1 MNLSPYLESVRTGV
15 QNAAALADEN
25 TQQVAYKLGTAVESA
40 TRLAMISALSD
51 AAGVISAELAPSS
64 VELRMS
70 GDDPEFVVSVSSPR
84 TEPTLL
90 LPESGSGQ
98 EETADLSEADEDEP
112 LSRISLRLPAS
123 VKARVDEQAA
133 KDGISTNA
141 WLVRAVMDAL
151 ADRRAGGVWPEPPPP
166 PPPPGGSSGSA
177 VRSVPMGFSA
187 LVGSSAPAVRSAAEK
202 RLVIMC
208 TTRAATSGTG
218 QEATGQRMTRTPVA
232 AEACRDGRDERPDL
246 RLLRHQ
252 AGRRRQSR

>member
-15 QNAAALADEN
+15 RNAAALADEN

-40 TRLAMISALSD
+40 TRLALISALSD

-70 GDDPEFVVSVSSPR
+70 GDDPEFVVTVSSPS
-84 TEPTLL
+84 TEPTML
-90 LPESGSGQ
+90 LPDRGRVMTSRPIRASR
-98 EETADLSEADEDEP
+98 EDEP

-151 ADRRAGGVWPEPPPP
+151 ADRRAGATWPEPPPP
-166 PPPPGGSSGSA
+166 PPPPRWCVLRARRSVRPPWGLRSWRRFRPRRRFRWRKSGSS
-177 VRSVPMGFSA
+177 PC
-187 LVGSSAPAVRSAAEK
+187 AP
-202 RLVIMC
+202 
-208 TTRAATSGTG
+208 RAK
-218 QEATGQRMTRTPVA
+218 
-232 AEACRDGRDERPDL
+232 
-246 RLLRHQ
+246 
-252 AGRRRQSR
+252 

>member
-25 TQQVAYKLGTAVESA
+25 TQQVAYKLGTAVESS
-40 TRLAMISALSD
+40 TRLALISALSD

-70 GDDPEFVVSVSSPR
+70 GDDPEFVVTVSSPS
-84 TEPTLL
+84 TEPAML
-90 LPESGSGQ
+90 LPEAGSGQ
-98 EETADLSEADEDEP
+98 EETTDPAESDEDEP

-151 ADRRAGGVWPEPPPP
+151 ADRPAGGAWPAPPPP
-166 PPPPGGSSGSA
+166 PPPPAGGFFGPGGPFGPHGVFGPGGVFGAGGPFGSGKAARHSVHHEGDEWDRPGGDRRPNDHEHGGRGGSLQGWA
-177 VRSVPMGFSA
+177 R
-187 LVGSSAPAVRSAAEK
+187 
-202 RLVIMC
+202 
-208 TTRAATSGTG
+208 
-218 QEATGQRMTRTPVA
+218 
-232 AEACRDGRDERPDL
+232 
-246 RLLRHQ
+246 
-252 AGRRRQSR
+252 